1 MDNQFEGWYGHQF
14 RKEEKTWNLLKSN
27 AEEKL
32 FQDLKS
38 GKVKAGDE
46 NWRRQCEC
54 IEEFDRMASDLNTR
68 YNEND

>member
-1 MDNQFEGWYGHQF
+1 METRIGLGVQF
-14 RKEEKTWNLLKSN
+14 RVQEKTWNLLKSN

-46 NWRRQCEC
+46 DWRRQCEC
-54 IEEFDRMASDLNTR
+54 IEEFDRMASDLNLK
-68 YNEND
+68 YSEND